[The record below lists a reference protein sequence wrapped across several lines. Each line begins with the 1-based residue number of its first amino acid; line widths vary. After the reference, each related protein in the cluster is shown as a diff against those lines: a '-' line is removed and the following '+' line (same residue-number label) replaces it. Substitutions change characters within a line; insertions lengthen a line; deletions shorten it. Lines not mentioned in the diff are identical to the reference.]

1 MVNQLSSNPQYDKTE
16 IGETQMGKMAYGAL
30 VVAEYN
36 TCTNDI
42 IDKIGAGKKDAI
54 VENF

>member
-1 MVNQLSSNPQYDKTE
+1 MNQLSSNPQYDKTE

-30 VVAEYN
+30 VVAECN